1 MPSERARHSTSR
13 ELNGRGW
20 ISLQPLLDPLHRNPY
35 TDAIMNPSD
44 PCQYSKLTIPTDISY
59 VGVVGAYVRQVAQNF
74 GFDATAR
81 QAIVVGVDEAVS
93 NIIREAFSPDERATL
108 DISCERVSM
117 GLKIVIKDKGLPFK
131 PTGLLSPKR
140 ASDAKPLS
148 GPQRALDV
156 MKQTMDEVSFRNMG
170 LDGKETHLIKYLQ
183 TGTVE
188 DYYQSCE
195 IEPYQEP
202 RTSKP
207 GAAKAVNFEVRP
219 MQSHEAIE
227 VSKCF
232 YKSYGYSFVYR
243 QIYYPE
249 RIVELN
255 EIGQMESVVAV
266 TPDNEVIGHC
276 ALLRWDSRPDVAE
289 IGLAVVKPEFRGQ
302 GCLTRL
308 TEYLIERAKSEKAQA
323 LFVMAATNHTYS
335 QQVIHRFGFNDCC
348 LLAGFGPATLSFR
361 GLTEKLPQRETYLIS
376 IKYLEKPEA
385 LTLYPPE
392 HHKEFIRKLYRNIG
406 LEPQLAIPAE
416 PKPRFTEHHSKLTA
430 AHYSPSG
437 FGWIEIEAYGSDV
450 VQVVKARLKEFCLKH
465 IEVIQLY
472 CNLGDPLT
480 YYMIPEFEQLGFFFI
495 GLKPSSTL
503 GDALILEYFNNMA
516 MDYDRIKLAATMGEE
531 LRSYVRKHDPNQE

>member
-1 MPSERARHSTSR
+1 M
-13 ELNGRGW
+13 
-20 ISLQPLLDPLHRNPY
+20 LDPSPQSPY
-35 TDAIMNPSD
+35 SGTIVSTPE

-74 GFDATAR
+74 GFDQRACL
-81 QAIVVGVDEAVS
+81 AIVVGVEETVS
-93 NIIREAFSPDERATL
+93 NIIREAFSPDDQATL

-148 GPQRALDV
+148 GPHRALDI
-156 MKQTMDEVSFRNMG
+156 MKQTMDEVSFSNMG

-183 TGTVE
+183 TGTIE
-188 DYYQSCE
+188 DYYQVCE
-195 IEPYQEP
+195 IESYQEP
-202 RTSKP
+202 PTDR
-207 GAAKAVNFEVRP
+207 AASAKRVDFDVRP

-243 QIYYPE
+243 QIYYPD

-255 EIGQMESVVAV
+255 EIRQMESVVAV

-308 TEYLIERAKSEKAQA
+308 TEHLIERAKSEGAKA
-323 LFVMAATNHTYS
+323 LYVLAATNHTYS
-335 QQVIHRFGFNDCC
+335 QQVIHKFGFNDCS
-348 LLAGFGPATLSFR
+348 LLVGFGPASLSFR
-361 GLTEKLPQRETYLIS
+361 GLTDTLPQRETYLICFR
-376 IKYLEKPEA
+376 YLEKPERFP
-385 LTLYPPE
+385 LYPPE
-392 HHKEFIRKLYRNIG
+392 HHKEFIRKLYCNIG
-406 LEPQLAIPAE
+406 LEPQFEMPAE
-416 PKPRFTEHHSKLTA
+416 PKPRFTEPNSKLTA

-450 VQVVKARLKEFCLKH
+450 VEQVKARLKEYCLKH
-465 IEVIQLY
+465 IEVIQLH

-480 YYMIPEFEQLGFFFI
+480 YYMTNEFEQLGFFFI
-495 GLKPSSTL
+495 GIKPSSTL
-503 GDALILEYFNNMA
+503 GDSLILEYFNNVA
-516 MDYDRIKLAATMGEE
+516 LDYDRIKLASAMGYE
-531 LRSYVRKHDPNQE
+531 LRSYVREHDPNQT

>member
-1 MPSERARHSTSR
+1 V
-13 ELNGRGW
+13 
-20 ISLQPLLDPLHRNPY
+20 LDPSSPNPY
-35 TDAIMNPSD
+35 SGTIMIATDA
-44 PCQYSKLTIPTDISY
+44 CQYSKLTIPTDASY
-59 VGVVGAYVRQVAQNF
+59 VGVVGAYVRQVARNF
-74 GFDATAR
+74 GFDERACL
-81 QAIVVGVDEAVS
+81 AIVVGVEETVS
-93 NIIREAFSPDERATL
+93 NIIREAFAPDDQATL

-117 GLKIVIKDKGLPFK
+117 GLKVVVKDKGLPFK

-140 ASDAKPLS
+140 AANAKPLS
-148 GPQRALDV
+148 GPQRAFAL
-156 MKQTMDEVSFRNMG
+156 MKQTMDEVTFYNMG
-170 LDGKETHLIKYLQ
+170 LEGKETHLIKYLQ
-183 TGTVE
+183 TGTIE
-188 DYYQSCE
+188 DYYQICE

-202 RTSKP
+202 LTGKP
-207 GAAKAVNFEVRP
+207 GAAKAVDFEVRP

-243 QIYYPE
+243 QIYYPD

-308 TEYLIERAKSEKAQA
+308 TEYLIERAKSEDAKA
-323 LFVMAATNHTYS
+323 LYVLAATNHTYS
-335 QQVIHRFGFNDCC
+335 QQVIHRFGFNDCS

-361 GLTEKLPQRETYLIS
+361 GLTETLPQRETYLICFR
-376 IKYLEKPEA
+376 YLENPNKFPI
-385 LTLYPPE
+385 YPPE
-392 HHKEFIRKLYRNIG
+392 HHKEFIRKLYCNIG
-406 LEPQLAIPAE
+406 LEPQFEKPAE
-416 PKPRFTEHHSKLTA
+416 PEPRFAEPHSKLNA

-450 VQVVKARLKEFCLKH
+450 VHEVKARLKEFCLKH
-465 IEVIQLY
+465 IEVIQLH

-480 YYMIPEFEQLGFFFI
+480 YYMIHEFEQLGFFFI
-495 GLKPSSTL
+495 GIKPSSTL
-503 GDALILEYFNNMA
+503 GDALILEYFNNVA
-516 MDYDRIKLAATMGEE
+516 LDYDRIKVASAMGEE
-531 LRSYVRKHDPNQE
+531 LRSYVRKHDPNRE

>member
-1 MPSERARHSTSR
+1 MLDPSPPSPYSGTTMSTS
-13 ELNGRGW
+13 E
-20 ISLQPLLDPLHRNPY
+20 
-35 TDAIMNPSD
+35 
-44 PCQYSKLTIPTDISY
+44 PCQYSKLTIPADISY

-74 GFDATAR
+74 GFDERACL
-81 QAIVVGVDEAVS
+81 AIVVGVEEAVS
-93 NIIREAFSPDERATL
+93 NIIREAFSPDDQATL

-140 ASDAKPLS
+140 ASDAKQLS
-148 GPQRALDV
+148 GPQRALV
-156 MKQTMDEVSFRNMG
+156 LMKQTMDEVSFRNMG
-170 LDGKETHLIKYLQ
+170 LEGKETHLIKYLQ
-183 TGTVE
+183 TGTIE
-188 DYYQSCE
+188 DYYQICE
-195 IEPYQEP
+195 IEPYQEV
-202 RTSKP
+202 RTGKP
-207 GAAKAVNFEVRP
+207 GAAKAVEFKVRP
-219 MQSHEAIE
+219 MESHEAIE

-243 QIYYPE
+243 QIYYPD
-249 RIVELN
+249 RIIELN

-276 ALLRWDSRPDVAE
+276 ALLKWDSRPDVAE

-308 TEYLIERAKSEKAQA
+308 TEYLIEKAKSEKAQA
-323 LFVMAATNHTYS
+323 LFVLAATNHTYS
-335 QQVIHRFGFNDCC
+335 QQVIHRFGFNDCS
-348 LLAGFGPATLSFR
+348 LLVGFGPATLSFR
-361 GLTEKLPQRETYLIS
+361 GLTDTLPQRETYLICFR
-376 IKYLEKPEA
+376 YLGMPEKLP
-385 LTLYPPE
+385 LYPPE

-406 LEPQLAIPAE
+406 PEPRFETPVEPEPLFSEPQ
-416 PKPRFTEHHSKLTA
+416 SKLTA

-450 VQVVKARLKEFCLKH
+450 VQEVKARLKEFCLKH

-480 YYMIPEFEQLGFFFI
+480 YYMIAEFEQLGFFFV

-503 GDALILEYFNNMA
+503 GDALILQYFNNVA
-516 MDYDRIKLAATMGEE
+516 MDYDRIKLASIMGEE
-531 LRSYVRKHDPNQE
+531 LQSYVREHDPNQD

>member
-1 MPSERARHSTSR
+1 V
-13 ELNGRGW
+13 
-20 ISLQPLLDPLHRNPY
+20 LDPSPPNPY
-35 TDAIMNPSD
+35 SGAIMIATDA
-44 PCQYSKLTIPTDISY
+44 CQYSKLTIPTDISY

-74 GFDATAR
+74 GFDATAC
-81 QAIVVGVDEAVS
+81 QAVGVGVEETVS
-93 NIIREAFSPDERATL
+93 NIIREAFAPDDQATL
-108 DISCERVSM
+108 DITCERVSM

-148 GPQRALDV
+148 RPQRALAL
-156 MKQTMDEVSFRNMG
+156 MKQTVDEVSFHNLG

-183 TGTVE
+183 TGTIE
-188 DYYQSCE
+188 DYYQICE

-202 RTSKP
+202 RSDRP
-207 GAAKAVNFEVRP
+207 VDFEVRP

-243 QIYYPE
+243 QIYYPG

-308 TEYLIERAKSEKAQA
+308 TEYLIERGKSEKARA
-323 LFVMAATNHTYS
+323 LFVLAATNHTYS
-335 QQVIHRFGFNDCC
+335 QQVIHRFGFNDCS

-361 GLTEKLPQRETYLIS
+361 GLTETLSQRETYLICFR
-376 IKYLEKPEA
+376 YPGKPEDVP
-385 LTLYPPE
+385 LFPPE

-406 LEPQLAIPAE
+406 LEPRFETPVELEPRFAE
-416 PKPRFTEHHSKLTA
+416 PHSKINA
-430 AHYSPSG
+430 AYYSPSG

-450 VQVVKARLKEFCLKH
+450 LEEVKARLKEYCLKH
-465 IEVIQLY
+465 IEVIQLH
-472 CNLGDPLT
+472 CSLGDPQT
-480 YYMIPEFEQLGFFFI
+480 YYMIHEFEQLGFFFI
-495 GLKPSSTL
+495 GIKPSSTL
-503 GDALILEYFNNMA
+503 GDALILEYFNNVVL
-516 MDYDRIKLAATMGEE
+516 DYDRIKVASVMGEE
-531 LRSYVRKHDPNQE
+531 LRSYVRKHDPNHE